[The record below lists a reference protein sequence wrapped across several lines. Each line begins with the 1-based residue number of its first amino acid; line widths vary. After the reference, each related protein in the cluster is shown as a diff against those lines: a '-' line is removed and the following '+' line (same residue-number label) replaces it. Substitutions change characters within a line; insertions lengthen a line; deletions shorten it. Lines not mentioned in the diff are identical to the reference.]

1 MPEAERKRGRPR
13 IIGANFDFSDASWD
27 VLTAARRSAAD
38 AGRGAITTEH
48 VLLAV
53 LRADAAVMRRLMEK
67 LGIDPAEV
75 ARALEKLIPATR
87 RPNDPEELRFS
98 TGAKAAL
105 GAAVKWA
112 TRFEAAALDP
122 DHLLLGVITAGRGP
136 VAMFLRR
143 QGLHL
148 REVSRELDRLRKES
162 SSPEFGFQIDD
173 ASDLTIYQQIVQ
185 QVKEAVAT
193 GHLRPGDR
201 LPTVRQVAEVLDIAP
216 GTVARAYRELEQE
229 GIVTTDRARGTRVA
243 DRSAS
248 GKAGAAEPGYL
259 VPLLRPVAVGAYHL
273 GITADQLRRA
283 LDEAMRG
290 VFQDDVPD
298 GATS

>member
-1 MPEAERKRGRPR
+1 MLDAAQKPRRPR
-13 IIGANFDFSDASWD
+13 IIGANFDFSDAAWG
-27 VLTAARRSAAD
+27 VLTAARHSAANS
-38 AGRGAITTEH
+38 GRGAITTEH

-53 LRADAAVMRRLMEK
+53 LRADAAVLRRLMEK
-67 LGIDPAEV
+67 LGIDQAEV
-75 ARALEKLIPATR
+75 ARALEELIPTTR

-105 GAAVKWA
+105 GAAVKSA
-112 TRFEAAALDP
+112 TKFRAAELDP
-122 DHLLLGVITAGRGP
+122 EHLLLGVITAGRGA
-136 VAMFLRR
+136 VAVFLR
-143 QGLHL
+143 QHGLHL
-148 REVSRELDRLRKES
+148 REVSRELDRLRKEGA
-162 SSPEFGFQIDD
+162 SPEFGFQIDD
-173 ASDLTIYQQIVQ
+173 ASDQTIYQQIVQ

-193 GHLRPGDR
+193 AHLGPGDR
-201 LPTVRQVAEVLDIAP
+201 LPTVRQVAESLDIAP

-229 GIVTTDRARGTRVA
+229 GIVATDRARGTRIA

-248 GKAGAAEPGYL
+248 GKADAAEPGYL

-290 VFQDDVPD
+290 VFHED